1 MKLFDDREQWRAA
14 ADVAAMLLFVP
25 LARVATFTALL
36 LILLVGMQFS
46 GAGNIGALAVW
57 SVAALVIATANAIG
71 AVGGMNHPTRAALLR
86 YLVLSALALGSFW
99 LIWPS

>member
-1 MKLFDDREQWRAA
+1 
-14 ADVAAMLLFVP
+14 MLLFVP
-25 LARVATFTALL
+25 LALIATFTALL

-46 GAGNIGALAVW
+46 GAGNIGALAVGA
-57 SVAALVIATANAIG
+57 VAALVIATAIG